1 MITIKTSQNV
11 ARRVLQFLNSGAG
24 MRTFNVEDQIDGH
37 LKDIGLGWKLK
48 QGTYIDGVDTTSI
61 SNLSRAIRANAV
73 ELNRSEIKPMTNEQ
87 IIELYD
93 RKLNMTLAEL
103 SAITGKSIKDLKNIL
118 MGA

>member
-37 LKDIGLGWKLK
+37 LKDIGLGWVLK
-48 QGTYIDGVDTTSI
+48 KGTYIDGVDTTSI
-61 SNLSRAIRANAV
+61 SNLSRAIRANAI

-103 SAITGKSIKDLKNIL
+103 SAITGKSVSQLKTIL
-118 MGA
+118 MGG